1 MVLLCLPFLEPLL
14 ALLGAKPQIM
24 VHAKAYA
31 LPFLLGIPFSMAGYS
46 SYTFFRATGQT
57 IWAMWFMLLQTALNI
72 ALDFFLILGFWIF
85 PKLGLAGAGWA
96 YLISWV
102 ISDIAAFM
110 FITTPK
116 YELPT
121 NVFKDIKFTEVG
133 ERYSALGSMLGLAIF
148 PRLV

>member
-1 MVLLCLPFLEPLL
+1 
-14 ALLGAKPQIM
+14 
-24 VHAKAYA
+24 
-31 LPFLLGIPFSMAGYS
+31 
-46 SYTFFRATGQT
+46 
-57 IWAMWFMLLQTALNI
+57 MLLQTALNI

-102 ISDIAAFM
+102 VSDMAAFV

-121 NVFKDIKFTEVG
+121 NVFRNIKFTEVG
-133 ERYSALGSMLGLAIF
+133 AEVFRVGFMLD
-148 PRLV
+148 